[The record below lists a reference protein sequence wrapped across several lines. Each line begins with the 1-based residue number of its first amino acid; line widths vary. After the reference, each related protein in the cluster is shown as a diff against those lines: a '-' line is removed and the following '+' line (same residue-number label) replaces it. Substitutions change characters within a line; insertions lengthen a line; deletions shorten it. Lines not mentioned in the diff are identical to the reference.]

1 MFWAPR
7 LLPVLAIDQTDVHP
21 LSNQVEQILA
31 REFDEAR
38 AKKDVI
44 MDVVDAECQVG
55 QLDFGEVRFKLHPR
69 GMVTGRGSAG
79 ILHKG
84 AGGEFLLYWGKM
96 LGAMDRFLTVNDS
109 SSSSERRRPRE
120 LDPSDAADSPDWADP
135 LSSLVESG
143 ASGTQGPCLYLGS
156 QGQRCLR
163 PALIGGF
170 CQRHQSGSETA
181 KPGSR
186 GVTRMAAAG
195 IGILA
200 ALWPIVFD
208 ILRIIVRWIHAHG

>member
-1 MFWAPR
+1 
-7 LLPVLAIDQTDVHP
+7 
-21 LSNQVEQILA
+21 
-31 REFDEAR
+31 
-38 AKKDVI
+38 
-44 MDVVDAECQVG
+44 
-55 QLDFGEVRFKLHPR
+55 
-69 GMVTGRGSAG
+69 
-79 ILHKG
+79 
-84 AGGEFLLYWGKM
+84 M

-109 SSSSERRRPRE
+109 SSSSEPRRLRE
-120 LDPSDAADSPDWADP
+120 LHPGDAADWADP